1 MRVTQ
6 ERADG
11 PDYALVPR
19 DRSFLRSFPA
29 FALPYAA
36 YAALASLPHRFL
48 APAAAEA
55 LRFAAVAL
63 LLLAFRRAYRLGPR
77 LDWRQASVAVPVAAA
92 ALAVWV
98 VLYRLGL
105 ALPPFRAQMDAAS
118 AADPGPAYALL
129 RALNSV
135 LLVPVFEELFCR
147 GYVGELLHGMPAGP
161 GGFSARLGVRMD
173 DHPAPLAEPPLGR
186 RAVYGSALIF
196 VLGHPLAAWPAALAY
211 FALTTVL
218 YRQTRSFRACVLV
231 HALVNL
237 GIAALVL
244 GVPEMRFL
252 WY

>member
-1 MRVTQ
+1 MQVTL
-6 ERADG
+6 EKAGG
-11 PDYALVPR
+11 PDYGLVPR
-19 DRSFLRSFPA
+19 DRAFLRSFPA

-55 LRFAAVAL
+55 LRFAVVGL

-77 LDWRQASVAVPVAAA
+77 LGWRQAAAAVPVALA
-92 ALAVWV
+92 ALALWV
-98 VLYRLGL
+98 LLYRLGL

-118 AADPGPAYALL
+118 AADPGAAYAFL

-147 GYVGELLHGMPAGP
+147 GYVGELLYGMPAGP
-161 GGFSARLGVRMD
+161 GGFSARLGIRMD
-173 DHPAPLAEPPLGR
+173 DHPAPLAEPPLNR
-186 RAVYGSALIF
+186 LAAYGSALIF

-211 FALTTVL
+211 FALTTVF
-218 YRQTRSFRACVLV
+218 YRKTRSFRACVLI
-231 HALVNL
+231 HGLVNL

-244 GVPEMRFL
+244 ASPDLRFL